1 MVKKSQ
7 VWCKNRYIM
16 EEIQGYW
23 SLNAMANYDYLMALN
38 EAYKCVNNVNKMHEN
53 SIEWFV
59 FFHIRGMEEKPTH
72 SGEGFKVIVI

>member
-1 MVKKSQ
+1 
-7 VWCKNRYIM
+7 
-16 EEIQGYW
+16 
-23 SLNAMANYDYLMALN
+23 MANYDYLMALN